1 MFSQEVPCRSSASNA
16 SCFRFA
22 SALGI
27 HDEYS
32 DVLFSLLTLFTMCC
46 LWFATTLPFAC
57 QRMRALLS
65 SFVNCRQ
72 GVWTWNGSGFCFS
85 ESTSSMPARNPQCQG
100 QAFLLPVFCGDNSVS
115 RACLSLQQL
124 LSHMAT
130 VCLSTN
136 CPRANSIIKS
146 SWPHELGKVEHEPGK
161 GVIII
166 SNTKLSWPH
175 ELGNVENEPGH
186 GVILTPTIQLSRPS

>member
-57 QRMRALLS
+57 QWMRALLS

-72 GVWTWNGSGFCFS
+72 GVWKWNGSGFCFS
-85 ESTSSMPARNPQCQG
+85 ESTSSMPVRDWQCQG
-100 QAFLLPVFCGDNSVS
+100 QSFLLLVLSSASPNLHPPCLQEIGSVEGNPFYCLCSLRTMCFCKALCAPKRLAVS
-115 RACLSLQQL
+115 RA
-124 LSHMAT
+124 A
-130 VCLSTN
+130 LSTA
-136 CPRANSIIKS
+136 CALLHLRV
-146 SWPHELGKVEHEPGK
+146 LR
-161 GVIII
+161 
-166 SNTKLSWPH
+166 
-175 ELGNVENEPGH
+175 
-186 GVILTPTIQLSRPS
+186 Q

>member
-72 GVWTWNGSGFCFS
+72 GVWKWNGSGFCFS
-85 ESTSSMPARNPQCQG
+85 ESTSSMPARDWQCRG
-100 QAFLLPVFCGDNSVS
+100 QSFLLLVHSKDNVLCKALCAPTAAEQIITMTTMMTMMTPVVRNYVAFRLPVD
-115 RACLSLQQL
+115 ACFTLIF
-124 LSHMAT
+124 
-130 VCLSTN
+130 
-136 CPRANSIIKS
+136 R
-146 SWPHELGKVEHEPGK
+146 EL
-161 GVIII
+161 
-166 SNTKLSWPH
+166 
-175 ELGNVENEPGH
+175 
-186 GVILTPTIQLSRPS
+186 

>member
-1 MFSQEVPCRSSASNA
+1 MFSQDVPCRSTASNA

-72 GVWTWNGSGFCFS
+72 GVWKWNGSGFCFS
-85 ESTSSMPARNPQCQG
+85 ESTSSMPARDWQCRG
-100 QAFLLPVFCGDNSVS
+100 QSFLLLVLSKDNVLLQSSLCSNGCGTDLVMNMTFAYPPSQ
-115 RACLSLQQL
+115 C
-124 LSHMAT
+124 
-130 VCLSTN
+130 ST
-136 CPRANSIIKS
+136 
-146 SWPHELGKVEHEPGK
+146 EH
-161 GVIII
+161 VT
-166 SNTKLSWPH
+166 SNTH
-175 ELGNVENEPGH
+175 EISAESTGH
-186 GVILTPTIQLSRPS
+186 K